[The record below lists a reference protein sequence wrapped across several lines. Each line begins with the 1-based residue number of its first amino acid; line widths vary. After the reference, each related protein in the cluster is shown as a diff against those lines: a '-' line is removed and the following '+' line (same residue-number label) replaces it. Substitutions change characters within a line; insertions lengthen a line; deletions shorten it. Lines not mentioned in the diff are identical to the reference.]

1 MNYFHLNCKK
11 VPFLVLAYTLSFQS
25 VPRNNF
31 FNEKNHRIRNKL
43 LMFTCRFQ
51 NLNEISQNKKE
62 FFFHFSFQK
71 KLATP
76 FWQKTVVDPI
86 QVFLSF
92 YKVTEFYY
100 NLKGRKRRPELK
112 FIITV
117 KNPRNI
123 LNLRVSIS
131 LFVQT

>member
-1 MNYFHLNCKK
+1 
-11 VPFLVLAYTLSFQS
+11 
-25 VPRNNF
+25 
-31 FNEKNHRIRNKL
+31 
-43 LMFTCRFQ
+43 MFTCRFQ

-100 NLKGRKRRPELK
+100 NLKGRKKTRVEIHHHCKKSQKYLEFASKYLTICTNVNSLGVPNLWLPSSFTKNKEIIFSEIELLK
-112 FIITV
+112 
-117 KNPRNI
+117 
-123 LNLRVSIS
+123 
-131 LFVQT
+131 